1 MLMQSQANTVEKMQ
15 QKTRQELLQRIKELE
30 QECNLLRKDRKEL
43 SSADKYM
50 REILSNIPAPLY
62 LKDAQG
68 SYLMINKKYEALANV
83 TLAEIVG
90 KSDFDVFPEPV
101 AALFRSQDNEVINKG
116 IPCEFE
122 ETIPLADGIHTYI
135 TSKFPLHGEDGA
147 ISAVG
152 GFCTDITL
160 RKHAEVELERI
171 VDLTPDLLCTVS
183 TDGYFENLNKAWE
196 IILGYTIEELK
207 IKPFIELIHPDDRED
222 TMKEFNKLL
231 TGEEVSYFE
240 NRYLCKDDTYRVF
253 AWNANPVAESKI
265 YAAAR
270 DITELK
276 NKEKEKNKL
285 IEELQNALEKVNLLS
300 GFLPICASCKKI
312 RDDKGYWNQ
321 IESYI
326 RDHSEV
332 EFSHGICPECA
343 QELYPQLQ
351 KNMRKQEK

>member
-1 MLMQSQANTVEKMQ
+1 MR
-15 QKTRQELLQRIKELE
+15 QKTRQELLQKIKELE
-30 QECNLLRKDRKEL
+30 HECNLLRQDNKEL

-50 REILSNIPAPLY
+50 REALNNIPAPIY
-62 LKDAQG
+62 LKDIHG
-68 SYLMINKKYEALANV
+68 SYLMINKKYEELANV
-83 TLAEIVG
+83 TLVDIIG
-90 KSDFDVFPEPV
+90 KNDFDIFPQPV
-101 AALFRSQDNEVINKG
+101 AGLFRSQDEEVIHKR

-135 TSKFPLHGEDGA
+135 TSKFPLHGKDGV

-152 GFCTDITL
+152 GYCTDITS
-160 RKHAEVELERI
+160 RKHAEIELERI
-171 VDLTPDLLCTVS
+171 VDLTPDMLCVVS
-183 TDGYFENLNKAWE
+183 TDGYFKNLNKAWE
-196 IILGYTIEELK
+196 KVLGYTIEELK
-207 IKPFIELIHPDDRED
+207 LKPFIELIHPDDRED

-231 TGEEVSYFE
+231 TGEKTSYFE
-240 NRYLCKDDTYRVF
+240 NRYKCKDDTYRVF
-253 AWNANPVAESKI
+253 AWNANPVAESKV

-332 EFSHGICPECA
+332 KFSHGICPNCA
-343 QELYPQLQ
+343 QKLYPGLY
-351 KNMRKQEK
+351 KEKKEK

>member
-1 MLMQSQANTVEKMQ
+1 MQ
-15 QKTRQELLQRIKELE
+15 QKTRQELLQKIKELE
-30 QECNLLRKDRKEL
+30 HECDLLRQDIKKL
-43 SSADKYM
+43 SSADNYM
-50 REILSNIPAPLY
+50 REALNNIPAPIY
-62 LKDAQG
+62 LKDIYG
-68 SYLMINKKYEALANV
+68 SYLMINKKYEELANV
-83 TLAEIVG
+83 TLVDIVG
-90 KSDFDVFPEPV
+90 KNDFNIFPQPV
-101 AALFRSQDNEVINKG
+101 AALFQSQDEEVINKG

-135 TSKFPLHGEDGA
+135 TSKFPLHGKDGA

-152 GFCTDITL
+152 GYCTDITS
-160 RKHAEVELERI
+160 RKHAEIELERI
-171 VDLTPDLLCTVS
+171 VNLTPDMLCVFS
-183 TDGYFENLNKAWE
+183 TDGYFKNLNKAWE
-196 IILGYTIEELK
+196 KVLGYTIEELK
-207 IKPFIELIHPDDRED
+207 LKPFIELVHPDDREG
-222 TMKEFNKLL
+222 TIKEFNKLL
-231 TGEEVSYFE
+231 AGEKVSYFE
-240 NRYLCKDDTYRVF
+240 NKYQCKDDTYRVF
-253 AWNANPVAESKI
+253 AWNANPVAESKV

-285 IEELQNALEKVNLLS
+285 IEELQDALEKVNLLS

>member
-1 MLMQSQANTVEKMQ
+1 MLKQSQANTVEKMQ
-15 QKTRQELLQRIKELE
+15 QKTRQELLQKIKELE
-30 QECNLLRKDRKEL
+30 HECDLLKKDRKEL

-50 REILSNIPAPLY
+50 RETLNNIPAPIY
-62 LKDAQG
+62 LKDIQG
-68 SYLMINKKYEALANV
+68 SYLMINKKYEELANV
-83 TLAEIVG
+83 TLLDIVG
-90 KSDFDVFPEPV
+90 KNDFDIFPQPV
-101 AALFRSQDNEVINKG
+101 ASLFRSQDEEVIHKG

-122 ETIPLADGIHTYI
+122 ETISLADGIHTYI
-135 TSKFPLHGEDGA
+135 TSKFPLHGKDGA

-152 GFCTDITL
+152 GYCTDITS
-160 RKHAEVELERI
+160 RKLAEIELERI
-171 VDLTPDLLCTVS
+171 VDLTPDMLCVVS
-183 TDGYFENLNKAWE
+183 PDGYFKNLNKAWE
-196 IILGYTIEELK
+196 KVLGYTIEELK
-207 IKPFIELIHPDDRED
+207 LKPVIELIHPDDRED
-222 TMKEFNKLL
+222 SMKEFNKLL
-231 TGEEVSYFE
+231 AGEEVSYFE
-240 NRYLCKDDTYRVF
+240 NRYQCKDDTYRVF
-253 AWNANPVAESKI
+253 AWNANPVAESKV

-312 RDDKGYWNQ
+312 RDDTGYWNQ

-332 EFSHGICPECA
+332 EFSHSICPDCA
-343 QELYPQLQ
+343 QELYPHIQ